1 MGGFKPR
8 LLEHEK
14 VITPDEKDRLVAFLS
29 TPAMR
34 HTRVSTCMMMVLKT
48 GLRVSEVCHLKV
60 KHCLLDIERPMIT
73 VWGGKMRS
81 HNEADTVKV
90 SRAFADYLLDWI
102 ERTQPMRYV
111 IEKFRKPLT
120 RNTIW
125 RDFKAVYSQLGFSEK
140 YGVHALRHRFITDTY
155 KAFRDPVITM
165 NQARHKNL
173 AVTTRYIHLAT
184 EESQEFREKLELV

>member
-1 MGGFKPR
+1 MGGYKPR

-14 VITPDEKDRLVAFLS
+14 VITPGEKDQLLSYIS
-29 TPAMR
+29 TPTMR
-34 HTRVSTCMMMVLKT
+34 HTRVATCMNLVLKT
-48 GLRVSEVCHLKV
+48 GLRVSEVCKLEV
-60 KHCLLDIERPMIT
+60 EHCLLDIERPMIC

-81 HNEADTVKV
+81 KEEADTVKISKV
-90 SRAFADYLLDWI
+90 FAFYLKEWI
-102 ERTQPMRYV
+102 RRTKPRQFI
-111 IEKFRKPLT
+111 IEYRRGSLT

-125 RDFKAVYSQLGFSEK
+125 RDFKAVYATIGLSKK

-155 KAFRDPVITM
+155 KAFTDPVITM

-184 EESQEFREKLELV
+184 EESSDFREKLEMV